1 MEKKAVKKAIAAL
14 LQRNARISDGEI
26 ADRLELKPE
35 QVKKIIG
42 DMEQDRTIFGYSAL
56 LNEEKLGDGKV
67 RAIIE
72 VSIQPERDSGYERVA
87 REISKFPEVRTVYLV
102 SGGYDLGVE
111 VEGVS
116 LQEVAFFVAS
126 KLAPL
131 DGVRAT
137 VTHFLLKRYKTAGF
151 TLQEDEKHERLQIV
165 P

>member
-87 REISKFPEVRTVYLV
+87 REISNSLKCERSTWFPAGTIWVWKWRAFRSRKWRFSLPANWLPWTA
-102 SGGYDLGVE
+102 SGLR
-111 VEGVS
+111 S
-116 LQEVAFFVAS
+116 RIS
-126 KLAPL
+126 C
-131 DGVRAT
+131 
-137 VTHFLLKRYKTAGF
+137 
-151 TLQEDEKHERLQIV
+151 
-165 P
+165 